1 MNTRSPVRKSVSPDN
16 NNDPPQTI
24 SGWNDSSA
32 PSTRTGR
39 RRDAGASMD
48 FNSQDLFSST
58 SKKVNGVNQR
68 EFDSNNEANEIPE
81 IPDLDDNE
89 VDPSEDMAF
98 QVAEAPE

>member
-1 MNTRSPVRKSVSPDN
+1 
-16 NNDPPQTI
+16 
-24 SGWNDSSA
+24 
-32 PSTRTGR
+32 
-39 RRDAGASMD
+39 MD